1 LNHGSCKAKLKT
13 NFSTAKQVYLQKM
26 VSDFSQGCDRHLTQH
41 KKHIRK
47 LYYILIKNISIKP
60 GSFNNKIAP
69 QIISQLKRE
78 LLCKNLY
85 LLPLGPIKAHSLQM
99 ELLSASGFA
108 KGVKSARNNAQ
119 F

>member
-1 LNHGSCKAKLKT
+1 MWITKSCE
-13 NFSTAKQVYLQKM
+13 
-26 VSDFSQGCDRHLTQH
+26 RHLAQH
-41 KKHIRK
+41 KTHIRK
-47 LYYILIKNISIKP
+47 LYYNLIKNISIKP
-60 GSFNNKIAP
+60 GSFKNKNAP
-69 QIISQLKRE
+69 QIISQFKRE
-78 LLCKNLY
+78 LLYKNLY